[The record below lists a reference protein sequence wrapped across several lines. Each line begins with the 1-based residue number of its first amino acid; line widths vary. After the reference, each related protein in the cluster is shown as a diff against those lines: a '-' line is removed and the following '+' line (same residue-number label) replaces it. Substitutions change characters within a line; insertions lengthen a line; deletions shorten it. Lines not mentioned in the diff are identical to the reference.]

1 MHMPNFRAWS
11 LAPEHGTGQIIAEL
25 KIGCQIYETKE
36 NIWRF
41 TSIALLVIVLRQDV
55 RILFV
60 MVSGQN

>member
-1 MHMPNFRAWS
+1 MSNFLTWS

-36 NIWRF
+36 DMWLF
-41 TSIALLVIVLRQDV
+41 TSIVLLVIVLRQDV

-60 MVSGQN
+60 TVSGQN